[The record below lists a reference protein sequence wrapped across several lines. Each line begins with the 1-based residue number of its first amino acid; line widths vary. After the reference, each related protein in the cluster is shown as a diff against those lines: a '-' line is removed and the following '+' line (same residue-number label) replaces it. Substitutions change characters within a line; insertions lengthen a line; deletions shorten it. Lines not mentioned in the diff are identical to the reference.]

1 MLPSTERG
9 KIPGM
14 LKKSWVNLLLIFL
27 PFLGG
32 VASLILINV
41 FRRALPPFMVTADF
55 GILAFVFGLTIRN
68 LGFIPLMLGIF
79 ITGVLL
85 ILYNRALRNQ
95 EQSGMLVEDAQ
106 REAEQGRRRF
116 LRRLDHEIK
125 NPLTGLR
132 AALVNVQEA
141 QASTDRLRAVENASH
156 AVERLTRLLTDL
168 RKLSD
173 LGERPIELWQVDL
186 PDLLQDVV
194 DAAHSLPA
202 YKGRDVNL
210 LIPKIPSP
218 FPMITGDRDLLV
230 LAVYNLVENA
240 LKFTSAS
247 DSVEIRLLEDGRAI
261 LIEVADSGA
270 GIPVEDVSKIFE
282 ELYRGSNARS
292 TEGSG
297 LGLAL
302 VNRIIALH
310 GGQIQVRSSQEE
322 PRGTVFTVRLPVTKK
337 GFGMSQIPR

>member
-1 MLPSTERG
+1 
-9 KIPGM
+9 M
-14 LKKSWVNLLLIFL
+14 LKRSWINLVLVFL
-27 PFLGG
+27 PLMAGIVEF
-32 VASLILINV
+32 ILINI
-41 FRRALPPFMVTADF
+41 FAQSLPPFMVTADF
-55 GILAFVFGLTIRN
+55 WAFALVFGVTIRN
-68 LGFIPLMLGIF
+68 LGIVALMMGLF

-85 ILYNRALRNQ
+85 IFYNRAVRRQ
-95 EQSGMLVEDAQ
+95 ERKQALVDEAE

-132 AALVNVQEA
+132 AALVNMEEVKS
-141 QASTDRLRAVENASH
+141 STDRQRAVENASH

-173 LGERPIELWQVDL
+173 LGERPIELWQVDV

-194 DAAHSLPA
+194 DAAHVLPA
-202 YKGRDVNL
+202 YNGREVNL
-210 LIPKIPSP
+210 LIPKVPSP
-218 FPMITGDRDLLV
+218 FPTITGDRDLLV
-230 LAVYNLVENA
+230 LAIYNLVENS
-240 LKFTSAS
+240 LKFTCET
-247 DSVEIRLLEDGRAI
+247 DSVEIRVFEDGRAI
-261 LIEVADSGA
+261 IIEVADSGA
-270 GIPVEDVSKIFE
+270 GIPAEDVSKIFE

-337 GFGMSQIPR
+337 GFILRTAN

>member
-1 MLPSTERG
+1 
-9 KIPGM
+9 M
-14 LKKSWVNLLLIFL
+14 LKKSWVNLLFLFL
-27 PFLGG
+27 PLAGG
-32 VASLILINV
+32 VIAFILVNA
-41 FRRALPPFMVTADF
+41 FSQSLPPFMVTADF
-55 GILAFVFGLTIRN
+55 GVFGFVFGMTIRN
-68 LGFIPLMLGIF
+68 LGVIPLLVGLF
-79 ITGVLL
+79 ITGILL
-85 ILYNRALRNQ
+85 ILYNRSLRRQ
-95 EQSGMLVEDAQ
+95 EQTQLLIQDAKG
-106 REAEQGRRRF
+106 EAEQRRRSF

-132 AALVNVQEA
+132 AALVNMQEA
-141 QASTDRLRAVENASH
+141 QANTDRQRAVENANH

-173 LGERPIELWQVDL
+173 LGERPIELAQVDV

-194 DAAHSLPA
+194 DAAHVLPI
-202 YKGRDVNL
+202 YEGRDVNL
-210 LIPKIPSP
+210 LIPKVPSP

-240 LKFTSAS
+240 LKFTYAN
-247 DSVEIRLLEDGRAI
+247 DSVEIRVLEDGRAI

-270 GIPVEDVSKIFE
+270 GVPAEDVSKIFE

-302 VNRIIALH
+302 VRRIIALH
-310 GGQIQVRSSQEE
+310 NGQIHVRSSQEE
-322 PRGTVFTVRLPVTKK
+322 PRGTVFTIRLPVTKK
-337 GFGMSQIPR
+337 GFTLRPSN

>member
-1 MLPSTERG
+1 
-9 KIPGM
+9 M
-14 LKKSWVNLLLIFL
+14 LKKSWVTFVLLFL
-27 PFLGG
+27 PLLGG
-32 VASLILINV
+32 ILAFILVNL
-41 FRRALPPFMVTADF
+41 FSQALPPFMVTADF
-55 GILAFVFGLTIRN
+55 GFVGLVLGLTIRN
-68 LGFIPLMLGIF
+68 LGVLALLMGLL
-79 ITGVLL
+79 ITGALL
-85 ILYNRALRNQ
+85 LLYNRSIRRG
-95 EQSGMLVEDAQ
+95 EQTHVLIESAKH
-106 REAEQGRRRF
+106 EAELGRRRF

-132 AALVNVQEA
+132 AALVNMQEA
-141 QASTDRLRAVENASH
+141 QVVTDRQRAVENASY

-173 LGERPIELWQVDL
+173 LGERPIELWQVDV

-202 YKGRDVNL
+202 YKGREVNL
-210 LIPKIPSP
+210 LIPKVPSP

-230 LAVYNLVENA
+230 LAIYNLVENA
-240 LKFTSAS
+240 LKFTGES
-247 DSVEIRLLEDGRAI
+247 DSVEIRVYEDGRAI

-302 VNRIIALH
+302 VHRIIALH

-322 PRGTVFTVRLPVTKK
+322 PRGTVFTVRLPVNKRKITLLP
-337 GFGMSQIPR
+337 SS

>member
-1 MLPSTERG
+1 
-9 KIPGM
+9 M
-14 LKKSWVNLLLIFL
+14 LKKSWINVLLIFL
-27 PFLGG
+27 PLLAG
-32 VASLILINV
+32 VVELILITM
-41 FRRALPPFMVTADF
+41 FAQALPPYMMTADF
-55 GILAFVFGLTIRN
+55 GVFAFVFGVTIRN
-68 LGFIPLMLGIF
+68 LGIVAFMMGLF
-79 ITGVLL
+79 ITGLLL
-85 ILYNRALRNQ
+85 IFYNRTLRRQ
-95 EQSGMLVEDAQ
+95 TETQILIEAAKF
-106 REAEQGRRRF
+106 EAEQGRRRF

-132 AALVNVQEA
+132 AALVNMQEVQ
-141 QASTDRLRAVENASH
+141 TGVDRQRAVDNASN

-173 LGERPIELWQVDL
+173 LGERPIELWQVDV

-194 DAAHSLPA
+194 DAAHVLPA
-202 YKGRDVNL
+202 YGGREVNL
-210 LIPKIPSP
+210 LIPKVPSP

-240 LKFTSAS
+240 LKFTCET
-247 DSVEIRLLEDGRAI
+247 DSVEIRVNEDGRAI
-261 LIEVADSGA
+261 LIEVADSGV

-302 VNRIIALH
+302 VSRIIALH
-310 GGQIQVRSSQEE
+310 GGQITVRSSQEE
-322 PRGTVFTVRLPVTKK
+322 PRGTVFTIHLPVNKK
-337 GFGMSQIPR
+337 KVTLLPST

>member
-1 MLPSTERG
+1 MLR
-9 KIPGM
+9 KN
-14 LKKSWVNLLLIFL
+14 WVTFLLLFL
-27 PFLGG
+27 PLVGG
-32 VASLILINV
+32 VIAFALVSMFSQSL
-41 FRRALPPFMVTADF
+41 APFMVTADF
-55 GILAFVFGLTIRN
+55 GFVGFVLGLTIRN
-68 LGFIPLMLGIF
+68 LGVVALLIGMF

-85 ILYNRALRNQ
+85 MLYQRSQRRG
-95 EQSGMLVEDAQ
+95 EQTQVLIETAKY
-106 REAEQGRRRF
+106 EAEQGRRRF
-116 LRRLDHEIK
+116 LRRLDHELK

-141 QASTDRLRAVENASH
+141 QASTDRQRAVENAGH

-173 LGERPIELWQVDL
+173 LGERPIELWQVDV

-202 YKGRDVNL
+202 YKGREVNL
-210 LIPKIPSP
+210 LIPKVPSP

-230 LAVYNLVENA
+230 LAIYNLVENA
-240 LKFTSAS
+240 LKFTAEN
-247 DSVEIRLLEDGRAI
+247 DSVEIRVFEDGRAI
-261 LIEVADSGA
+261 IIEVADSGA
-270 GIPVEDVSKIFE
+270 GVPAEDVSKIFE

-302 VNRIIALH
+302 VHRIIALH
-310 GGQIQVRSSQEE
+310 GGHVEVRSSQEE
-322 PRGTVFTVRLPVTKK
+322 PRGTVFTVRLPVNKRKITLRP
-337 GFGMSQIPR
+337 SN